1 MRPGSR
7 GFTLIEIL
15 AVLVIV
21 GIVIALAKV
30 QYARS
35 PAQTLADEAR
45 RLALV
50 LELARDE
57 AMTRGCTLAWTA
69 RGDAHRLECRRGQAA
84 AAGDDGLYARRPWHG
99 SVALE
104 RVSIAG
110 VPVSRDSSL
119 LFTPSGINAPFELVL
134 AMEGNRVQVAGDF
147 LGRVS
152 VAAPD
157 TRASVQR

>member
-7 GFTLIEIL
+7 GYTLIEIL

-21 GIVIALAKV
+21 GIVIALATV
-30 QYARS
+30 RYARS
-35 PAQTLADEAR
+35 PAQTLEDEAQ

-57 AMTRGCTLAWTA
+57 ALTSGCTLAWTA
-69 RGDAHRLECRRGQAA
+69 RSDAHRLECRRGRAA
-84 AAGDDGLYARRPWHG
+84 AAVDDGLYATRPWTG
-99 SVALE
+99 AVAIE

-110 VPVSRDSSL
+110 VPVARDTPL
-119 LFTPSGINAPFELVL
+119 FFTPSGINAPFELVL
-134 AMEGNRVQVAGDF
+134 ALDGNRVQVAGDF

-152 VAAPD
+152 VA
-157 TRASVQR
+157 SVQR

>member
-1 MRPGSR
+1 MGSR
-7 GFTLIEIL
+7 SRGYTLIEIL
-15 AVLVIV
+15 TVLVII
-21 GIVIALAKV
+21 GIVLALARV

-35 PAQTLADEAR
+35 PAQTLEDEAR

-50 LELARDE
+50 LEFARDE

-69 RGDAHRLECRRGQAA
+69 RSEAHRLECRRGQTAA
-84 AAGDDGLYARRPWHG
+84 AADEAHYAKRPWTG

-110 VPVSRDSSL
+110 VTVPRESPL

-134 AMEGNRVQVAGDF
+134 AMDGNRVHVAGDF

-152 VAAPD
+152 VAAAAS
-157 TRASVQR
+157 RADVQR

>member
-1 MRPGSR
+1 MRAGSR
-7 GFTLIEIL
+7 GYTLIEIL

-21 GIVIALAKV
+21 GIVITLATV

-35 PAQTLADEAR
+35 PAQTLEHEAR
-45 RLALV
+45 RLALL

-69 RGDAHRLECRRGQAA
+69 RNDAHRLECRRGQAVA
-84 AAGDDGLYARRPWHG
+84 AADDGLYAKRPWHG
-99 SVALE
+99 TVALE

-110 VPVSRDSSL
+110 VPVSRDSPL

-134 AMEGNRVQVAGDF
+134 AMQGNRVHVAGDF
-147 LGRVS
+147 LGRVTVES
-152 VAAPD
+152 L
-157 TRASVQR
+157 Q

>member
-1 MRPGSR
+1 MRSGSR
-7 GFTLIEIL
+7 GFTLVEIL
-15 AVLVIV
+15 TVLVIV
-21 GIVIALAKV
+21 GIVIALARV

-35 PAQTLADEAR
+35 PAQTLEEEAR

-57 AMTRGCTLAWTA
+57 AMTRGCTLAWIA
-69 RGDAHRLECRRGQAA
+69 RSDAHQLECRRGPAA
-84 AAGDDGLYARRPWHG
+84 AADDGLYAKRPWSG
-99 SVALE
+99 TVALE

-110 VPVSRDSSL
+110 VPVSRDSAL

-134 AMEGNRVQVAGDF
+134 ARDGNRVQVAGDF

-152 VAAPD
+152 VA
-157 TRASVQR
+157 SLQQ

>member
-21 GIVIALAKV
+21 GIVIALARV

-35 PAQTLADEAR
+35 PAQTLEGEAR
-45 RLALV
+45 RLALM

-57 AMTRGCTLAWTA
+57 AMTSGCTLAWTA
-69 RGDAHRLECRRGQAA
+69 RSDAHQLQCRRRQAA
-84 AAGDDGLYARRPWHG
+84 GAADDGLYAKRPWSG
-99 SVALE
+99 TVALE

-110 VPVSRDSSL
+110 VPAARDSPL

-134 AMEGNRVQVAGDF
+134 AMDGNRVHVAGDV

-152 VAAPD
+152 VAAAD
-157 TRASVQR
+157 SRANVQR

>member
-1 MRPGSR
+1 MRAGAR
-7 GFTLIEIL
+7 GYTLIEIL

-21 GIVIALAKV
+21 GIVIALARV
-30 QYARS
+30 QFARS

-45 RLALV
+45 QLALV

-84 AAGDDGLYARRPWHG
+84 AAADDGLYAKRPWHG
-99 SVALE
+99 PVELE
-104 RVSIAG
+104 RVLIAG

-134 AMEGNRVQVAGDF
+134 AMDGNRVQVAGDF

-152 VAAPD
+152 VA
-157 TRASVQR
+157 SLQR

>member
-7 GFTLIEIL
+7 GYTLIEIL

-21 GIVIALAKV
+21 GIVIALASV

-35 PAQTLADEAR
+35 PAQALEHEAR

-69 RGDAHRLECRRGQAA
+69 RSDAHRLECRRAQSAA
-84 AAGDDGLYARRPWHG
+84 PADDGLYAKRPWSG
-99 SVALE
+99 TVALE

-110 VPVSRDSSL
+110 VPVPRDSSL

-134 AMEGNRVQVAGDF
+134 AMDGNRVHVAGDF

-152 VAAPD
+152 VA
-157 TRASVQR
+157 SLQR

>member
-1 MRPGSR
+1 MRAGSR
-7 GFTLIEIL
+7 GYTLIEIL

-21 GIVIALAKV
+21 GIVIALATV

-35 PAQTLADEAR
+35 PAQALEHEAQ

-69 RGDAHRLECRRGQAA
+69 RGDAHRLVCRREQIAA
-84 AAGDDGLYARRPWHG
+84 RAGDDLYAKRPWSG
-99 SVALE
+99 TVALE

-110 VPVSRDSSL
+110 VPVSRESPL

-134 AMEGNRVQVAGDF
+134 AMEGNRVKLAGDF

-152 VAAPD
+152 VASL
-157 TRASVQR
+157 R

>member
-21 GIVIALAKV
+21 GIVIALARV
-30 QYARS
+30 QFARS

>member
-1 MRPGSR
+1 MRSGSR

-21 GIVIALAKV
+21 GIVLALASV

-35 PAQTLADEAR
+35 PAQTLEEEAR

-57 AMTRGCTLAWTA
+57 AMTRACTLAWTA

-84 AAGDDGLYARRPWHG
+84 AAADDGLYAKRPWHG
-99 SVALE
+99 TVALE

-110 VPVSRDSSL
+110 VPVSRDAPL

-134 AMEGNRVQVAGDF
+134 AMDGNRVRVAGDL

-152 VAAPD
+152 I
-157 TRASVQR
+157 ASLQQ

>member
-1 MRPGSR
+1 MRPRLR
-7 GFTLIEIL
+7 GYTLIEVL

-21 GIVIALAKV
+21 GIVIALARV

-35 PAQTLADEAR
+35 PAQTLEDEAR

-69 RGDAHRLECRRGQAA
+69 RSDGHQLQCRRGRATAA
-84 AAGDDGLYARRPWHG
+84 ADDGLYAKRPWSG
-99 SVALE
+99 TVALE
-104 RVSIAG
+104 RVAIAG
-110 VPVSRDSSL
+110 VAVSRDASL

-134 AMEGNRVQVAGDF
+134 AMDGNRVHVAGDF

-157 TRASVQR
+157 ARPSVQR

>member
-7 GFTLIEIL
+7 GYTLLEVL

-21 GIVIALAKV
+21 GIVVALAGV

-35 PAQTLADEAR
+35 PAQTLEEEAR

-69 RGDAHRLECRRGQAA
+69 RGDVHRLECRRGQAA
-84 AAGDDGLYARRPWHG
+84 AAADDGLYANRPWHG
-99 SVALE
+99 TVALE

-110 VPVSRDSSL
+110 VPVPRESAL

-134 AMEGNRVQVAGDF
+134 AMDGNRVHVAGDL

-152 VAAPD
+152 VASLQP
-157 TRASVQR
+157 

>member
-1 MRPGSR
+1 MRPGAR
-7 GFTLIEIL
+7 GYTLIEIL

-21 GIVIALAKV
+21 GIVIALARV

-35 PAQTLADEAR
+35 PAQTLEDEAR

-69 RGDAHRLECRRGQAA
+69 RSDAHQLDCRRGQTAA
-84 AAGDDGLYARRPWHG
+84 VADDGLYAQRPWAS

-104 RVSIAG
+104 RVAIAG
-110 VPVSRDSSL
+110 VPVARDSPL

-134 AMEGNRVQVAGDF
+134 AMEGNRVHVAGDF

-157 TRASVQR
+157 ARASVQR

>member
-1 MRPGSR
+1 MRNGAR
-7 GFTLIEIL
+7 GYTLVEIL

-21 GIVIALAKV
+21 GIVVALASV

-35 PAQTLADEAR
+35 PAQTLEEEAR

-69 RGDAHRLECRRGQAA
+69 RGDGHRLECRRGQAA
-84 AAGDDGLYARRPWHG
+84 SAADDGLYAKRPWHG
-99 SVALE
+99 TVALE
-104 RVSIAG
+104 RVSVAG
-110 VPVSRDSSL
+110 VPVSRDAPL

-134 AMEGNRVQVAGDF
+134 SMDGNRVHVVGDV

-152 VAAPD
+152 VASL
-157 TRASVQR
+157 RQ